1 MADSPR
7 PTHPGRPPGYPLA
20 GATDVPAQ
28 PNFPALERAVL
39 EHWRAQDTFGAS
51 VRQRPQDRE
60 FVFYDGPPFANGLPH
75 YGHLLTGYVKDL
87 VPRFRAMQGYRVER
101 RFGWD
106 CHGLPAE
113 VEAERLLGI
122 SGKAEILEMGIEK
135 FNQACRESVLRYTRD
150 WQDYV
155 TRQARW
161 VDFEHDYKTLDVSYM
176 ESVMWAFK
184 QLWDKG
190 LVYQGFKVL
199 PYCWRCETPLSNH
212 ELRMDDD
219 TYAERQDPSVT
230 VRFKLET
237 GEWLLAWTTTP
248 WTLPSNL
255 ACAVGADISYVVVE
269 KDGERYI
276 LARDRQA
283 AYERELE
290 NAAVVGTLT
299 GAELAGRRYEP
310 LLPYLAD
317 TDNAF
322 RVIVSDDVTT
332 EDGTGVVHMAPAY
345 GEADALA
352 CNAAGIPT
360 VLTVDDQGRFT
371 AVVPDFDGQHVFDAN
386 DGIAAKLRAQGS
398 LVRKETYTHSYPHCW
413 RCRNPLIYK
422 AVSSW
427 FVAVTQFRD
436 RMVELNQEITW
447 VPGHV
452 KDGQFGK
459 WLANARDWSISRNR
473 FWGSPIPVWQSD
485 DPAYP
490 RTDVYGSL
498 DELERD
504 FGVRPADL
512 HRPGID
518 ELTRPNPDDPTGRS
532 VMRRVPEVLDCWFES
547 GSMPF
552 AQVHYPFENRE
563 WFDGHYPGD
572 FIVEY
577 IGQTRGWFYT
587 LHVLATALF
596 DRPAFTSCVSHGI
609 VLGNDGQKMSKS
621 LRNYPDVNEVFD
633 RDGSD
638 AMRWFLMASPI
649 LRGGNLIVTEQGI
662 RDAVRQAILPLWNSY
677 YFFALYANAESYGAR
692 QNTSSEHVLDRYV
705 LAKTRTM
712 VTELE
717 QLLDSYQVAA
727 ACQLLREHLEALT
740 NWYIRRSRS
749 RFWAGEADALDTLW
763 TVLETVCRAAAPLLP
778 LTTEAIWRGLTGEP
792 SVHLADWPDVRDWPA
807 DPDLAGAMDLVRAVC
822 STALGLRKARKLRV
836 RLPLASLVI
845 AHPEAASLAP
855 FTDLIADEVNVKT
868 VELSQEVASLGTF
881 ELAVNPRVLGPR
893 LGARVQQVIRA
904 VKAGEWTRAG
914 DRVTAA
920 GIELDPGEY
929 ELRLA
934 ATDAG
939 STSAVLAPG
948 GTTPQS
954 LRSTGGST
962 PPFPPG
968 PPGPAAAM
976 PGNAGLIAL
985 DTRVT
990 PELAA
995 EGAARDVVRVVQQ
1008 ARRDAGL
1015 SVSDRIRLVVGA
1027 DGTLADAV
1035 RAHAGFVTEETLAV
1049 SLDLRPAGEV
1059 GGEPQPAGDGRVTV
1073 AVTRAPV
1080 R

>member
-1 MADSPR
+1 MAVYPR
-7 PTHPGRPPGYPLA
+7 SGDTEA
-20 GATDVPAQ
+20 GVPAQ
-28 PNFPALERAVL
+28 PNFPALERDILAYWQA
-39 EHWRAQDTFGAS
+39 HDTFRAS
-51 VRQRPQDRE
+51 VEQRPADHD

-75 YGHLLTGYVKDL
+75 YGHLITGYVKDV
-87 VPRFRAMQGYRVER
+87 VPRFRTMQGQRVER

-106 CHGLPAE
+106 THGLPAE

-122 SGKAEILEMGIEK
+122 SGKAGILEMGIEK
-135 FNQACRESVLRYTRD
+135 FNAACRESVLRYTRE
-150 WQDYV
+150 WRDYV

-161 VDFEHDYKTLDVSYM
+161 VDFDHDYKTLDLPYM
-176 ESVMWAFK
+176 ESVMWAFR

-255 ACAVGADISYVVVE
+255 ACAVGADISYVVVA

-290 NAAVVGTLT
+290 DAAIVGTLT

-310 LLPYLAD
+310 ILPYLAD
-317 TDNAF
+317 TENAF

-360 VLTVDDQGRFT
+360 VLTVDEQARFT
-371 AVVPDFDGQHVFDAN
+371 SVVPDFEGQQVFDAN
-386 DGIAAKLRAQGS
+386 PAITARLRADGS
-398 LVRKETYTHSYPHCW
+398 LVRAQTYTHSYPHCW

-427 FVAVTQFRD
+427 FVAVSTFKD
-436 RMVELNQEITW
+436 RMVELNEQITW

-504 FGVRPADL
+504 FGVRPQDL

-518 ELTRPNPDDPTGRS
+518 ELTRPNPDDPTGKS

-563 WFDGHYPGD
+563 WFDSHYPGD

-596 DRPAFTSCVSHGI
+596 DRPSFRACVSHGI

-633 RDGSD
+633 SFGSD
-638 AMRWFLMASPI
+638 AMRWFLMASPV
-649 LRGGNLIVTEQGI
+649 LRGGNLVVTEGGI

-677 YFFALYANAESYGAR
+677 YFFALYANAESYTAR
-692 QNTSSEHVLDRYV
+692 RSTASEHVLDRYI
-705 LAKTRTM
+705 LAKTRTA
-712 VTELE
+712 VTEME
-717 QLLDSYQVAA
+717 RLLDVYDIGG
-727 ACQLLREHLEALT
+727 ACQLLREHLEVLT

-749 RFWAGEADALDTLW
+749 RFWAGETDALDTLW

-792 SVHLADWPDVRDWPA
+792 SVHLTSWPDDCAAWPA
-807 DPDLAGAMDLVRAVC
+807 DEELAGAMDLVRSVC
-822 STALGLRKARKLRV
+822 STALGMRKAAQLRV
-836 RLPLASLVI
+836 RLPLPALTI
-845 AHPEAASLAP
+845 AHPDAKSLAP
-855 FTDLIADEVNVKT
+855 FTDLIAEEVNVKA
-868 VELSQEVASLGTF
+868 VELSDDPARLGTF
-881 ELAVNPRVLGPR
+881 ELAVNPRQLGPR
-893 LGARVQQVIRA
+893 LGAKVQEVIRA
-904 VKAGEWTRAG
+904 VKAGRWVRSGEG
-914 DRVTAA
+914 ITAA
-920 GIELDPGEY
+920 GVELQPGEY
-929 ELRLA
+929 DLKLVA
-934 ATDAG
+934 DPTTNPG
-939 STSAVLAPG
+939 SIAP
-948 GTTPQS
+948 
-954 LRSTGGST
+954 L
-962 PPFPPG
+962 PG
-968 PPGPAAAM
+968 HT
-976 PGNAGLIAL
+976 GLIAL

-995 EGAARDVVRVVQQ
+995 EGTARDVVRIVQQ

-1015 SVSDRIRLVVGA
+1015 AVSDRINLTIGA
-1027 DGTLADAV
+1027 EGTTADAIA
-1035 RAHAGFVTEETLAV
+1035 AHAEFVAAETLAV
-1049 SLDLRPAGEV
+1049 SLDVRPLDEV
-1059 GGEPQPAGDGRVTV
+1059 PAAALPAGDAHVKV
-1073 AVTRAPV
+1073 ILTRAAL
-1080 R
+1080 

>member
-1 MADSPR
+1 MVVYPR
-7 PTHPGRPPGYPLA
+7 TGHS
-20 GATDVPAQ
+20 DVPAQ
-28 PNFPALERAVL
+28 PDFPALEREVL
-39 EHWRAQDTFGAS
+39 DYWEAGDTFRES
-51 VRQRPQDRE
+51 IRQRPADDE

-75 YGHLLTGYVKDL
+75 YGHLITGYVKDL
-87 VPRFRAMQGYRVER
+87 VPRFRTMQGKRVDR

-122 SGKAEILEMGIEK
+122 SGKTDILAMGVEK
-135 FNQACRESVLRYTRD
+135 FNQACRESVLRYTRE

-161 VDFEHDYKTLDVSYM
+161 VDFENDYKTLDLPYM

-230 VRFKLET
+230 VRFRLET

-255 ACAVGADISYVVVE
+255 ACAVGADIEYVVVA

-276 LARDRQA
+276 LAADRQG

-290 NAAVVGTLT
+290 GAAVTGTLT

-310 LLPYLAD
+310 LFGYLAD
-317 TDNAF
+317 AETFGTGDAF

-360 VLTVDDQGRFT
+360 VLTVDEQARFT
-371 AVVPDFDGQHVFDAN
+371 PVVPDFAGQHVFDAN
-386 DGIAAKLRAQGS
+386 PGITAKLREQGS
-398 LVRKETYTHSYPHCW
+398 LVRRETYTHSYPHCW

-427 FVAVTQFRD
+427 FVAVSTFSG
-436 RMVELNQEITW
+436 RMVELNEQITW
-447 VPGHV
+447 VPEHV
-452 KDGQFGK
+452 KHGSFGK
-459 WLANARDWSISRNR
+459 WLAGARDWPVSRNR

-504 FGVRPADL
+504 FGVRPDDL
-512 HRPGID
+512 HRPVID
-518 ELTRPNPDDPTGRS
+518 ELTRPNPDDPTGTS

-547 GSMPF
+547 GSMSF

-563 WFDGHYPGD
+563 WFDSHYPGD

-596 DRPAFTSCVSHGI
+596 DRPAFRSCVSHGI
-609 VLGNDGQKMSKS
+609 VLGNDGAKMSKS

-633 RDGSD
+633 TFGSD
-638 AMRWFLMASPI
+638 AMRWFLMASPV

-662 RDAVRQAILPLWNSY
+662 REGVRQAILPLWNSW
-677 YFFALYANAESYGAR
+677 YFFALYANAEAYQAAR
-692 QNTSSEHVLDRYV
+692 SAQSEHVLDRYI
-705 LAKTRTM
+705 LAKTRAA
-712 VTELE
+712 VTEIE
-717 QLLDSYQVAA
+717 ALLDVYNVGA
-727 ACQLLREHLEALT
+727 ACQALRDHLEVLT
-740 NWYIRRSRS
+740 NWYIRRSRT
-749 RFWAGEADALDTLW
+749 RFWAGEPTALDTLW
-763 TVLETVCRAAAPLLP
+763 TVLETVTRAAAPLLP
-778 LTTEAIWRGLTGEP
+778 LTTEAIWRGLTGGA
-792 SVHLADWPDVRDWPA
+792 SVHLEDWPDVSAWP
-807 DPDLAGAMDLVRAVC
+807 DEQELAGAMDLARSVC
-822 STALGLRKARKLRV
+822 STALGLRKAHQLRV
-836 RLPLASLVI
+836 RLPLASLTI
-845 AHPEAASLAP
+845 AHPAAESLAP
-855 FTDLIADEVNVKT
+855 FTGLIAEEVNVKA
-868 VELSQEVASLGTF
+868 VELSSEPATLGRF

-893 LGARVQQVIRA
+893 LGGQVQQVIRA
-904 VKAGEWTRAG
+904 VKAGSWTQAG
-914 DRVTAA
+914 DRVEAA
-920 GIELDPGEY
+920 GVVLEPGEY
-929 ELRLA
+929 ELKLA
-934 ATDAG
+934 AADPD
-939 STSAVLAPG
+939 STSAL
-948 GTTPQS
+948 
-954 LRSTGGST
+954 
-962 PPFPPG
+962 
-968 PPGPAAAM
+968 
-976 PGNAGLIAL
+976 PGNTGLITL
-985 DTRVT
+985 DLQVT
-990 PELAA
+990 PDLAA
-995 EGAARDVVRVVQQ
+995 EGTARDVVRVVQQ

-1015 SVSDRIRLVVGA
+1015 EVSDRIRLDIGA
-1027 DGTLADAV
+1027 DGAVADAV
-1035 RAHAGFVTEETLAV
+1035 RAHAGFLAAETLAV
-1049 SLDLRPAGEV
+1049 DLAIRPAAEV
-1059 GGEPQPAGDGRVTV
+1059 GGEPHPVALLTTGSAVTV
-1073 AVTRAPV
+1073 TLARVPA
-1080 R
+1080 

>member
-1 MADSPR
+1 MAVYPR
-7 PTHPGRPPGYPLA
+7 TGHG
-20 GATDVPAQ
+20 DVPAQ
-28 PNFPALERAVL
+28 PDFPALEREVL
-39 EHWRAQDTFGAS
+39 DHWEAGDTFRAS
-51 VRQRPQDRE
+51 IRQRPADDE

-75 YGHLLTGYVKDL
+75 YGHLITGYVKDL
-87 VPRFRAMQGYRVER
+87 VPRFRTMQGRRVER

-122 SGKAEILEMGIEK
+122 SGKTDILAMGIEK

-161 VDFEHDYKTLDVSYM
+161 VDFGHDYKTLDLPYM
-176 ESVMWAFK
+176 ESVMWAFR

-219 TYAERQDPSVT
+219 TYAGRQDPSVT

-255 ACAVGADISYVVVE
+255 AVAVGADISYVVVE
-269 KDGERYI
+269 KDRERYI

-290 NAAVVGTLT
+290 GAAVTGTLT

-310 LLPYLAD
+310 LFGYLAD
-317 TDNAF
+317 AETFGTQDAF
-322 RVIVSDDVTT
+322 RVILSGDVTT

-360 VLTVDDQGRFT
+360 VLTVDEQARFT
-371 AVVPDFDGQHVFDAN
+371 PVVTDFAGQHVFDAN
-386 DGIAAKLRAQGS
+386 AGITAKLREQGS
-398 LVRKETYTHSYPHCW
+398 LVRRETYTHSYPHCW

-427 FVAVTQFRD
+427 FVAVTAFKD
-436 RMVELNQEITW
+436 RMVELNEQITW
-447 VPGHV
+447 VPEHV
-452 KDGQFGK
+452 KHGSFGK
-459 WLANARDWSISRNR
+459 WLENARDWSISRNR

-504 FGVRPADL
+504 FGVRPDDL
-512 HRPGID
+512 HRPAID

-532 VMRRVPEVLDCWFES
+532 TMRRVPEVLDCWFES
-547 GSMPF
+547 GSMSF

-563 WFDGHYPGD
+563 WFDSHYPGD

-596 DRPAFTSCVSHGI
+596 DRPAFRSCVSHGI
-609 VLGNDGQKMSKS
+609 VLGNDGAKMSKS

-633 RDGSD
+633 TFGSD
-638 AMRWFLMASPI
+638 AMRWFLMASPV

-662 RDAVRQAILPLWNSY
+662 REGVRQAILPLWNSW
-677 YFFALYANAESYGAR
+677 YFFALYANAEAYQAAR
-692 QNTSSEHVLDRYV
+692 SVSSEHVLDRYI
-705 LAKTRTM
+705 LAKTRAA
-712 VTELE
+712 VTEIE
-717 QLLDSYQVAA
+717 TLLDGYSVGA
-727 ACQLLREHLEALT
+727 ACQALRDHLEVLT

-749 RFWAGEADALDTLW
+749 RFWAGEPAALDTLW
-763 TVLETVCRAAAPLLP
+763 TVLETVTRAAAPLLP
-778 LTTEAIWRGLTGEP
+778 LTTEAIWRGLTGGA
-792 SVHLADWPDVRDWPA
+792 SVHLEDWPDVSDWP
-807 DPDLAGAMDLVRAVC
+807 DEQELTGAMDLVRSVC
-822 STALGLRKARKLRV
+822 STALGLRKAHQLRV
-836 RLPLASLVI
+836 RLPLASLTI
-845 AHPEAASLAP
+845 AHPAAGSLAP
-855 FTDLIADEVNVKT
+855 FTGLIAEEVNVKA
-868 VELSQEVASLGTF
+868 VELSAEPARLGRF

-893 LGARVQQVIRA
+893 LGGQVQQVIRA
-904 VKAGEWTRAG
+904 VKAGSWTQAG
-914 DRVTAA
+914 DRVEAA
-920 GIELDPGEY
+920 GVALEPGEY
-929 ELRLA
+929 ELKLA
-934 ATDAG
+934 AADPD
-939 STSAVLAPG
+939 STASLPG
-948 GTTPQS
+948 H
-954 LRSTGGST
+954 
-962 PPFPPG
+962 
-968 PPGPAAAM
+968 
-976 PGNAGLIAL
+976 AGLIAL
-985 DTRVT
+985 DLRVT

-995 EGAARDVVRVVQQ
+995 EGTARDVVRIVQQ

-1015 SVSDRIRLVVGA
+1015 AVSDRIRLDIGA
-1027 DGTLADAV
+1027 DGAVADAV
-1035 RAHAGFVTEETLAV
+1035 QAHAGFVAAETLAV
-1049 SLDLRPAGEV
+1049 DLAVRPAAEV
-1059 GGEPQPAGDGRVTV
+1059 GGEPHPVALLTAGLTAGAAVTV
-1073 AVTRAPV
+1073 ALARVPS
-1080 R
+1080 

>member
-1 MADSPR
+1 MAVYPR
-7 PTHPGRPPGYPLA
+7 TGDA
-20 GATDVPAQ
+20 VPAQ
-28 PNFPALERAVL
+28 PNFPALERDVL
-39 EHWRAQDTFGAS
+39 GYWQASDTFRTS
-51 VRQRPQDRE
+51 VEQRPADRE

-75 YGHLLTGYVKDL
+75 YGHLITGYVKDV
-87 VPRFRAMQGYRVER
+87 VPRFRTMQGYRVER

-106 CHGLPAE
+106 THGLPAE

-122 SGKAEILEMGIEK
+122 SGKADIVAMGIDK
-135 FNQACRESVLRYTRD
+135 FNAACRESVLRYTRE
-150 WQDYV
+150 WRDYV

-161 VDFEHDYKTLDVSYM
+161 VDFDHDYKTLDTPYM
-176 ESVMWAFK
+176 ESVMWAFR

-190 LVYQGFKVL
+190 LIYQGFKVL

-212 ELRMDDD
+212 ELRMDED
-219 TYAERQDPSVT
+219 TYRERQDPSVT

-255 ACAVGADISYVVVE
+255 ACAVGADISYVVLASG
-269 KDGERYI
+269 GERYI

-283 AYERELE
+283 AYEAELE
-290 NAAVVGTLT
+290 GAAEVGTLT

-317 TDNAF
+317 TPNAF

-352 CNAAGIPT
+352 CHEAGIPT
-360 VLTVDDQGRFT
+360 VLTVDEQARFT
-371 AVVPDFDGQHVFDAN
+371 AVVPDFEGQHVFEAN
-386 DGIAAKLRAQGS
+386 PGITAKLRADGS
-398 LVRKETYTHSYPHCW
+398 LVRAQTYTHSYPHCW

-427 FVAVTQFRD
+427 FVAVSTFSG
-436 RMVELNQEITW
+436 RMVELNEQITW

-485 DPAYP
+485 DPSYP

-518 ELTRPNPDDPTGRS
+518 ELVRPNPDDPTGKS

-552 AQVHYPFENRE
+552 AQVHYPFENRD
-563 WFDGHYPGD
+563 WFDSHYPGD

-596 DRPAFTSCVSHGI
+596 DRPAFRSCVSHGI
-609 VLGNDGQKMSKS
+609 VLGDDGQKMSKS

-638 AMRWFLMASPI
+638 AMRWFLMSSPV

-677 YFFALYANAESYGAR
+677 YFFALYANAESVSAR
-692 QNTSSEHVLDRYV
+692 SSIASEHVLDRYI
-705 LAKTRTM
+705 LAKTRDA

-717 QLLDSYQVAA
+717 RLLDVYDIGG
-727 ACQLLREHLEALT
+727 ACQALREHLEVLT
-740 NWYIRRSRS
+740 NWYIRRSRP
-749 RFWAGEADALDTLW
+749 RFWAAEQDALDTLW
-763 TVLETVCRAAAPLLP
+763 TVLETLCRAAAPLLP

-792 SVHLADWPDVRDWPA
+792 SVHLVSWPDVAGWPT
-807 DPDLAGAMDLVRAVC
+807 DEKLTGAMDLVRAAC
-822 STALGLRKARKLRV
+822 SAALGLRKARALRV
-836 RLPLASLVI
+836 RLPLASLTI
-845 AHPEAASLAP
+845 AHPDAASLAP
-855 FTDLIADEVNVKT
+855 FTELIAEEVNVKS
-868 VELSQEVASLGTF
+868 VELYADPARLGTF
-881 ELAVNPRVLGPR
+881 ELAVNPRQLGPR
-893 LGARVQQVIRA
+893 LGGKVQEVIRA
-904 VKAGEWTRAG
+904 VKAGAWTQSG
-914 DRVTAA
+914 DVVTAA
-920 GIELDPGEY
+920 GVDLQPGEY
-929 ELRLA
+929 ELKLA
-934 ATDAG
+934 AADPG
-939 STSAVLAPG
+939 STSALPG
-948 GTTPQS
+948 Q
-954 LRSTGGST
+954 
-962 PPFPPG
+962 
-968 PPGPAAAM
+968 
-976 PGNAGLIAL
+976 AGLIAL
-985 DTRVT
+985 DTQVT

-995 EGAARDVVRVVQQ
+995 EGTARDVVRIVQQ
-1008 ARRDAGL
+1008 ARREAGL
-1015 SVSDRIRLVVGA
+1015 AVSDRIRLTVGA
-1027 DGTLADAV
+1027 FGPLAEAIA
-1035 RAHAGFVTEETLAV
+1035 AHASFIATETLAV
-1049 SLDLRPAGEV
+1049 ALEVRPLDEV
-1059 GGEPQPAGDGRVTV
+1059 EAPVVGDGTIKV
-1073 AVTRAPV
+1073 ALERA
-1080 R
+1080 